1 MFNLVGILITLKHFH
16 LQMKN
21 LDWPND
27 LCLNCMKNENF
38 KDYLKVEVVLV
49 ENNNELIEEFEYF
62 EKLRV
67 DSD

>member
-1 MFNLVGILITLKHFH
+1 MFNLVGILITLRHCH

-27 LCLNCMKNENF
+27 LCLNCITNENF
-38 KDYLKVEVVLV
+38 KDYVKVEVVLV
-49 ENNNELIEEFEYF
+49 EKNNELIEEFEYF
-62 EKLRV
+62 ETLKV

>member
-1 MFNLVGILITLKHFH
+1 MFNVVGMLITLRHCH

-27 LCLNCMKNENF
+27 LCLNCMMNENF
-38 KDYLKVEVVLV
+38 KDYLKVKVVSV
-49 ENNNELIEEFEYF
+49 EKINELFEEFEYL

-67 DSD
+67 DSG